1 MVMQIGADVETS
13 LKLTMTYDDNS
24 MQTKVFSVGDFIS
37 VDFNKDGLRRTVCG
51 TVNAIH
57 ADPYNGRLS
66 RKDWYIVLHSD
77 ATTKYEC
84 GFVGALKIRVL
95 EMIDLTVLTR
105 ARQITYVNSPNDE
118 TNISDIRFFEDKFQI
133 SQNDGASWI
142 TIGVAVEKEK
152 EDAQNDLIKKIS
164 ELIAAD
170 REGVTDQL
178 INAIA
183 ALIDGETA
191 KELWLHHHHHCHH
204 PIPPKDKPEDLI
216 AKLTELIAKL
226 ESQTS
231 GGEGTTGGET
241 DGETTDPTPTTPEVD
256 PEKAAKQAEIDA
268 LIAKLSAVVER
279 AEALPEPPAPPSE
292 DKEAKIDELI
302 AKLQELVNKA
312 STEPTTE
319 PTEPTEGGE
328 DGDNTNPTPGDN
340 GGGNTNPDDNQQG
353 TDPDPVVTP

>member
-24 MQTKVFSVGDFIS
+24 SSTKVFSVGDFIS

-77 ATTKYEC
+77 SRTKQEC

-95 EMIDLTVLTR
+95 EMIDLTVLSR
-105 ARQITYVNSPNDE
+105 AKQINYVNSPNDE
-118 TNISDIRFFEDKFQI
+118 TNITDIRFFEDKFQI

-152 EDAQNDLIKKIS
+152 QDAQNDLIKKIS
-164 ELIAAD
+164 EMIAAD

-178 INAIA
+178 IAAIA

-191 KELWLHHHHHCHH
+191 KELWLRRKPHHHHHK
-204 PIPPKDKPEDLI
+204 KDRPEDLI
-216 AKLTELIAKL
+216 AKLTALIDKL
-226 ESQTS
+226 EDD
-231 GGEGTTGGET
+231 GTE
-241 DGETTDPTPTTPEVD
+241 ESDPTPAAD
-256 PEKAAKQAEIDA
+256 PMAEKA
-268 LIAKLSAVVER
+268 R
-279 AEALPEPPAPPSE
+279 
-292 DKEAKIDELI
+292 KIDELI
-302 AKLQELVNKA
+302 AKLAELIDKA
-312 STEPTTE
+312 KN
-319 PTEPTEGGE
+319 
-328 DGDNTNPTPGDN
+328 NTDPVD
-340 GGGNTNPDDNQQG
+340 PDPAQDPDPAV
-353 TDPDPVVTP
+353 DPDPVVDPVDPDNGEGGDDNNDPDPSVTPDPIDNP